1 MCKRQ
6 GDRRLGCKGCS
17 NALVWCSHQR
27 DQRAGVVGDTQDDSD
42 GVATP
47 KANAA
52 RLAIRTPITTDDD
65 MVYAVM
71 QDLDG
76 GSERERESEQGEGSE
91 AASVRGVPRTAT
103 MANPM

>member
-6 GDRRLGCKGCS
+6 GDRWLGCKACS
-17 NALVWCSHQR
+17 NALVWCSHRR
-27 DQRAGVVGDTQDDSD
+27 DQRAEAIGDTEGDSD

-52 RLAIRTPITTDDD
+52 RSAIRTPTTTDDAA
-65 MVYAVM
+65 VYRVM
-71 QDLDG
+71 QELDG
-76 GSERERESEQGEGSE
+76 GGECESEHGEGSE
-91 AASVRGVPRTAT
+91 AGSARSVPRTAT

>member
-17 NALVWCSHQR
+17 NALVWCSHRR
-27 DQRAGVVGDTQDDSD
+27 DQRAGVVGDTEGDSD

-52 RLAIRTPITTDDD
+52 RSAIRTPITTDDD
-65 MVYAVM
+65 AVYRVM
-71 QDLDG
+71 QELDSG
-76 GSERERESEQGEGSE
+76 GERESEQGEGSE
-91 AASVRGVPRTAT
+91 AASARSVPRTAT